1 MRINVN
7 LSEELIQKI
16 DEKAKSMYISRSA
29 YIATALAEKLQSD
42 DVMNM
47 LPEFTKVMKDAIT
60 SQKGQ
65 DGQIT
70 LSEVSNV
77 QKQDK

>member
-60 SQKGQ
+60 SQKAQ
-65 DGQIT
+65 DGQIA

-77 QKQDK
+77 QKQD